1 MTTQLAR
8 RHAEVLALLGLLTA
22 VALAFSYRLG
32 SVVVSD
38 MDEGTYLY
46 AGKLVSQGLVP
57 YRDFLLAHPPVLV
70 MLAAVWESVAGADV
84 MLARGAYLTVVLA
97 STVPLYA
104 LARNLADSRLAG
116 FLALISYTTGML
128 LLANMGRTIRLEPM
142 MNAFLIA
149 AFALYF
155 LRPRNRLAMLAVG
168 ALAAA
173 AVLVKLVAI
182 VPVALLFIGE
192 LLFHRRDRRF
202 VASWLPVVAGGLI
215 VILPAALVL
224 LAVPG
229 FVDDVLL
236 SQVER
241 PGLPLGLR
249 AYYMWQ
255 DMSRYPVIAIALLA
269 ATWLLSRGTEA
280 RLRTL
285 AFVALGSSVVL
296 VVAFRTFFGYYL
308 VQALPWLALIFAV
321 TCVNVARRVNA
332 HWRLALVAGVLVLGV
347 GIPLGYAEY
356 YYRTARDHVSSPAQ
370 IVSMLREG
378 SGYIYTMYPAFAL
391 WSGRAIY
398 PWYYQA
404 DALVP
409 RLIGRMRD
417 SSFIEAFSGSQA
429 LVLYDGELADYPDAA
444 AYVRQHFALA
454 YDDPFYALWIKSP
467 PQPAV
472 NVSGTSRT

>member
-1 MTTQLAR
+1 MTKQLPR
-8 RHAEVLALLGLLTA
+8 PHAEVLALLGLLSA

-32 SVVVSD
+32 SVVLSD

-46 AGKLVSQGLVP
+46 AGKLVSEGLVP

-70 MLAAVWESVAGADV
+70 MLAAAWERVAGADI
-84 MLARGAYLTVVLA
+84 MLARDAYLTVVLA
-97 STVPLYA
+97 STLPLYA
-104 LARNLADSRLAG
+104 LARHLADSRLAG
-116 FLALISYTTGML
+116 LLAVVSYTTGML

-142 MNAFLIA
+142 MNAFLMA
-149 AFALYF
+149 AFALHV
-155 LRPRNRLAMLAVG
+155 LGPRNRLAGLAVG

-173 AVLVKLVAI
+173 AVLVKFVAI

-192 LLFHRRDRRF
+192 LLFHRPGGRF
-202 VASWLPVVAGGLI
+202 VASWRLVAAGGLS
-215 VILPAALVL
+215 VMLPAALVL

-241 PGLPLGLR
+241 PGLPLGVR
-249 AYYMWQ
+249 GYYLWQ
-255 DMSRYPVIAIALLA
+255 DISRYPVIAIALLA
-269 ATWLLSRGTEA
+269 ATWLLARSTEA

-285 AFVALGSSVVL
+285 ALVALGSSVVL

-321 TCVNVARRVNA
+321 TCVNVARRVHA
-332 HWRLALVAGVLVLGV
+332 HWRISLAAGVLVLGV
-347 GIPLGYAEY
+347 GVPLAYAEY

-370 IVSMLREG
+370 IVSLLRAG
-378 SGYIYTMYPAFAL
+378 SGYIYTMYPSFAL
-391 WSGRAIY
+391 WSGRLIY

-409 RLIGRMRD
+409 RLTGRLRD
-417 SSFIEAFSGSQA
+417 SSFIEAFSASEA

-454 YDDPFYALWIKSP
+454 YDDPFYTLWVKLS